1 MKMVQ
6 YFGRVLGMNDSRL
19 IKHTYSWDYELNK
32 AGLIK
37 TWSSEVKTVLQENN
51 LEQVYTL
58 QQVFHTNLVS
68 SRLKASLFE
77 KQKALVQ
84 NECKDK
90 PKLRTFVAI
99 KDFDNVSPHIS
110 KPLSFLER
118 KTVSQLRLG
127 TLPLRLE
134 TARYLR
140 PILPENERICYCHSG
155 EVENELHF
163 LFQCSSYVQLRT
175 SWLNK
180 LMLPDNFEEI
190 SSLEKLAIVLNV
202 PENVKE
208 TARYLLSALYL
219 RPSLNKDY

>member
-1 MKMVQ
+1 M
-6 YFGRVLGMNDSRL
+6 
-19 IKHTYSWDYELNK
+19 
-32 AGLIK
+32 
-37 TWSSEVKTVLQENN
+37 
-51 LEQVYTL
+51 
-58 QQVFHTNLVS
+58 
-68 SRLKASLFE
+68 
-77 KQKALVQ
+77 
-84 NECKDK
+84 
-90 PKLRTFVAI
+90 
-99 KDFDNVSPHIS
+99 
-110 KPLSFLER
+110 ER

-163 LFQCSSYVQLRT
+163 LFQCSSYVQFRT

-208 TARYLLSALYL
+208 TARYLLSALDL
-219 RPSLNKDY
+219 RRSLNKDY